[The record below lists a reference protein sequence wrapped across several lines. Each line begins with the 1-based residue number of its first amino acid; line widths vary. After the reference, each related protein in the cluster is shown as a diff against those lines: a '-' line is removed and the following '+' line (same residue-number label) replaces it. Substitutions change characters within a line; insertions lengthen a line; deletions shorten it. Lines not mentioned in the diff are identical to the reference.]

1 MCWHG
6 IESKPRGRAKE
17 KDHAGKPYLR
27 RSSPRTRW
35 PAMPAAMPCN
45 SAARALDRYSL
56 ADLANASPALMV
68 LPLWQEVTWHAP
80 VRPPSIEVVP
90 AVAQALLSEPAGAR
104 PRRKRCG

>member
-1 MCWHG
+1 MARDAG
-6 IESKPRGRAKE
+6 GDALQLGRA
-17 KDHAGKPYLR
+17 GTRPLR
-27 RSSPRTRW
+27 
-35 PAMPAAMPCN
+35 
-45 SAARALDRYSL
+45 L

-104 PRRKRCG
+104 PRRKRGG